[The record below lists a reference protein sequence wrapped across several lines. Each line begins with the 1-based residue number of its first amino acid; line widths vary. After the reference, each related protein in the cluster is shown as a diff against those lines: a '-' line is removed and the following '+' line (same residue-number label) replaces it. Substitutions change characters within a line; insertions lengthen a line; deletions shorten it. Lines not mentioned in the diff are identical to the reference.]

1 MVCGVIDLLL
11 RNYIDGV
18 YIPQLLWGCLV
29 CDFKQSFSVFKQ
41 HFTHFNVLF
50 HPHVFSQM
58 FSNNNFQF
66 LNTYTKRP
74 LCFCVIIK
82 HFFFFFLRE
91 LFKHFTLQWISTV
104 YEKGKKKKFGSP
116 KLTTS
121 HSKLRVDPNN
131 PKIKI
136 VTWPICVLY

>member
-1 MVCGVIDLLL
+1 MDKMQEDIVALWMVSGVIDLLL
-11 RNYIDGV
+11 WNYIDGV
-18 YIPQLLWGCLV
+18 YIPQL
-29 CDFKQSFSVFKQ
+29 
-41 HFTHFNVLF
+41 
-50 HPHVFSQM
+50 
-58 FSNNNFQF
+58 
-66 LNTYTKRP
+66 

-82 HFFFFFLRE
+82 HFFFFFE
-91 LFKHFTLQWISTV
+91 GIIKHFTLQWISTV
-104 YEKGKKKKFGSP
+104 YEKGKKKNFGSP